1 MQLLSVQA
9 IFPAKAIQALCWT
22 LVHSLW
28 QGLLLAGIV
37 ALIVLFTKRST
48 AASRYNLFTGA
59 FVLFILT
66 VSTTFYLH
74 MAGAASKP
82 ATALPPAGDNIIPP
96 AVILQSG
103 FQGKTSA
110 GLDALAAFFDQYA
123 AIIVFAWLLIVS
135 LKSVKL
141 LTGFYHI
148 RQIRKRNNASVG
160 SYWSLRVQQL
170 SAKLGI
176 KGTVQFLESGLVK
189 VPMVIGHFKPVIFFP
204 LGALAALPPEDVEA
218 ILMHELAHI
227 RRRDYLVNI
236 LQHIAE
242 IIFFFNPAVLWVS
255 ALIKTERENC
265 CDDIAL
271 SQTGNKKTY
280 INALVAFQEFDASL
294 PVYATAFSNK
304 KEYLLQRVKRMVYNN
319 NKSLNNMEKI
329 FIAGCIFITASL
341 SLVYAQANKTIAV
354 ANTSQQSST
363 IGAPAIFK
371 AAEVPEGT
379 AMAISDNHSSAPR
392 TQYVFKKDGVLYET
406 YGDRTWL
413 KVNGELIPQA
423 QWNKY
428 NMIVDKLVADYQHAA
443 IRDTFPGVLTEKELE
458 VAKKKAEADA
468 LQQKKQALEIE
479 EMKLKLKEEALE
491 AEQKKAAKDQQQQEK
506 TAALDAKYMQLKKE
520 QAELEQRKA
529 GKISQKQLELEKKSL
544 QLQKEQLEL
553 EQKAKELELKKPVV
567 EDKARTVTNNAKVSY
582 KEVTDNEREHIV
594 TGLTYTTYGPYGNAA
609 DAKQL
614 DIQKILRDITTDLQN
629 EKVITNKE
637 GLSYQLSNESL
648 IVNGVVQSAAVY
660 QKLKDKY
667 IKSPDWKLVYNWR
680 IKEYPAT
687 K

>member
-1 MQLLSVQA
+1 MYLLSVQD
-9 IFPAKAIQALCWT
+9 IFSAEAIQALCWT

-37 ALIVLFTKRST
+37 ALIVLFTKKST
-48 AASRYNLFTGA
+48 AAFRYNLFTGA
-59 FVLFILT
+59 FLLFILT

-74 MAGAASKP
+74 TVSAAS
-82 ATALPPAGDNIIPP
+82 ATATASLLPGDNAVQH
-96 AVILQSG
+96 AVIVQSG
-103 FQGKTSA
+103 FRGKTSA

-123 AIIVFAWLLIVS
+123 GIIVFAWLLIVG

-141 LTGFYHI
+141 GTGFYQL
-148 RQIRKRNNASVG
+148 RQLKRRHTVSAG
-160 SYWSLRVQQL
+160 PYWSLRVQQL
-170 SAKLGI
+170 SARLGI

-236 LQHIAE
+236 LQHVAE

-271 SQTGNKKTY
+271 SQTGNTKTY
-280 INALVAFQEFDASL
+280 INALVAFQEFDATL

-341 SLVYAQANKTIAV
+341 SLLYAQTNKTATAV
-354 ANTSQQSST
+354 NNQQQNSAAN
-363 IGAPAIFK
+363 APAIFN
-371 AAEVPEGT
+371 AADVPEGT
-379 AMAISDNHSSAPR
+379 AAAIPDNHSSTPR

-406 YGDRTWL
+406 YGDRTWM
-413 KVNGELIPQA
+413 KVNGELVPEA
-423 QWNKY
+423 QWGKY
-428 NMIVDKLVADYQHAA
+428 NMIVDKLIADYRKEKLQ
-443 IRDTFPGVLTEKELE
+443 DTVPPVLAEKEAEL
-458 VAKKKAEADA
+458 ARKKTEMDK
-468 LQQKKQALEIE
+468 LQQEQR
-479 EMKLKLKEEALE
+479 MLE
-491 AEQKKAAKDQQQQEK
+491 AEQKDLEAVKEELEMEKKKAEKEQASQQKAA
-506 TAALDAKYMQLKKE
+506 ALEAKYLQLQKE
-520 QAELEQRKA
+520 KAELEQQKA
-529 GKISQKQLELEKKSL
+529 GKARQKQLELEKKSL

-553 EQKAKELELKKPVV
+553 EQKAKELELQKPVV
-567 EDKARTVTNNAKVSY
+567 EDKARAVTNNAKVSY
-582 KEVTDNEREHIV
+582 RQEIDNEREHIL
-594 TGLTYTTYGPYGNAA
+594 TGLTYTTYSPYGNA
-609 DAKQL
+609 DAKQV
-614 DIQKILRDITTDLQN
+614 DIQKTLRDITADLQKEN
-629 EKVITNKE
+629 VITSKE

-648 IVNGVVQSAAVY
+648 IVNGVTQSAAVY
-660 QKLKDKY
+660 QKLRDKY
-667 IKSPDWKLVYNWR
+667 IKNPDWKLVYNWR
-680 IKEYPAT
+680 IKANPAT
-687 K
+687 R